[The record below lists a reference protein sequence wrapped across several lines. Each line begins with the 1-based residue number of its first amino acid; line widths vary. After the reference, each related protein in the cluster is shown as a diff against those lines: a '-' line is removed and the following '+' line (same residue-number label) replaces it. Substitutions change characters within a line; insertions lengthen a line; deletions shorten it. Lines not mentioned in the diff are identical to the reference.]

1 MAKRPNN
8 TFKSRVFKSKVLILC
23 EGLTEKNYFNAM
35 KEDFRLPKTIGVE
48 VFQSNKVDCK
58 GVVEESIKK
67 AKREGFQEIFVV
79 FDHDNQAKRDEAF
92 KLASDKN
99 IKVIFSSICFE
110 VWYLL
115 HFKNSTKAF
124 ISEAI
129 LEKELK
135 KCFGL
140 ENYEKNDFKHYSILK
155 DKLSIA
161 RSNAENVRLLVIEN
175 NYGVAVFNLNPY
187 TNVDQLVLFLENQK
201 DKI

>member
-8 TFKSRVFKSKVLILC
+8 TFKTRSFKSKVLILC

-35 KEDFRLPKTIGVE
+35 KEDFHLPKTIAVN

-58 GVVEESIKK
+58 GVVEEAIKK
-67 AKREGFQEIFVV
+67 AKREGFEEIFVV

-92 KLASDKN
+92 RLASDKN

-110 VWYLL
+110 SWYLY

-124 ISEAI
+124 ASEEV

-135 KCFGL
+135 KCGGM

-155 DKLSIA
+155 DKLSSA
-161 RSNAENVRLLVIEN
+161 KLNAENIRLSVIEN
-175 NYGVAVFNLNPY
+175 NYGIEVFNLNPY
-187 TNVDQLVLFLENQK
+187 TNVDELVLFLENQK
-201 DKI
+201 T

>member
-8 TFKSRVFKSKVLILC
+8 NFKTRELKSKTLILC

-35 KEDFRLPKTIGVE
+35 KEDLRLPKTIGVE

-58 GVVEESIKK
+58 GVVEEAIKK

-110 VWYLL
+110 SWFLF
-115 HFKNSTKAF
+115 HFKNTTKSFA
-124 ISEAI
+124 SEEV

-135 KCFGL
+135 KCTGM

-155 DKLSIA
+155 DKLHIA
-161 RSNAENVRLLVIEN
+161 KSNAKNIRSSVIEN
-175 NYGVAVFNLNPY
+175 NYGVAIFNLNPY
-187 TNVDQLVLFLENQK
+187 TNVDELVLFLENQRT
-201 DKI
+201 

>member
-8 TFKSRVFKSKVLILC
+8 TFKARAFKTKVLILC

-35 KEDFRLPKTIGVE
+35 KEDFRLPKTIGVD

-58 GVVEESIKK
+58 GVVEEAIKK
-67 AKREGFQEIFVV
+67 AKRDGFGEIFVV

-92 KLASDKN
+92 RLASSKN

-110 VWYLL
+110 SWYLY

-124 ISEAI
+124 SSEEV

-135 KCFGL
+135 KCSGM

-161 RSNAENVRLLVIEN
+161 KSNTENIRLSVIAN
-175 NYGVAVFNLNPY
+175 NYGVEIFNLNPY
-187 TNVDQLVLFLENQK
+187 TNVDELVLFLENQRT
-201 DKI
+201 

>member
-8 TFKSRVFKSKVLILC
+8 TFKSRVFKSKVLVLC

-58 GVVEESIKK
+58 GVVEEAIKK

-79 FDHDNQAKRDEAF
+79 FDHDNQPKRDEAF
-92 KLASDKN
+92 RLASDKK

-110 VWYLL
+110 SWYLC
-115 HFKNSTKAF
+115 HFKEKSTKAF
-124 ISEAI
+124 TSEAE

-135 KCFGL
+135 KCAGM

-155 DKLSIA
+155 DKLNFA
-161 RSNAENVRLLVIEN
+161 KSNAENVRLSVLEN
-175 NYGVAVFNLNPY
+175 NYGVEIFNLNPY
-187 TNVDQLVLFLENQK
+187 TNVDELVLFLENQRT
-201 DKI
+201 

>member
-1 MAKRPNN
+1 MAKRPDN
-8 TFKSRVFKSKVLILC
+8 TFKARAFKSKVLILC

-58 GVVEESIKK
+58 GVVEEAIKK
-67 AKREGFQEIFVV
+67 AKREGFEEIFVV
-79 FDHDNQAKRDEAF
+79 FDHDNQAKREEAF
-92 KLASDKN
+92 KLAFDKK

-110 VWYLL
+110 SWYLF

-124 ISEAI
+124 ASEEV

-135 KCFGL
+135 KCAGM

-155 DKLSIA
+155 DKLVFA
-161 RSNAENVRLLVIEN
+161 KSNAENIRLSVIEN
-175 NYGVAVFNLNPY
+175 NYGVAIFNLNPY
-187 TNVDQLVLFLENQK
+187 TNVDELVLFLENQRT
-201 DKI
+201 

>member
-8 TFKSRVFKSKVLILC
+8 TFKTRTFKSKVLILC

-58 GVVEESIKK
+58 GVVEDAIKK
-67 AKREGFQEIFVV
+67 AKREGIQEIFVV

-92 KLASDKN
+92 KLASNKK
-99 IKVIFSSICFE
+99 IKVIFASICFE
-110 VWYLL
+110 SWYLL

-124 ISEAI
+124 ASEAE

-135 KCFGL
+135 KCVGM
-140 ENYEKNDFKHYSILK
+140 EKYEKNDFKHYSILK
-155 DKLSIA
+155 DKLVLA
-161 RSNAENVRLLVIEN
+161 KSNAENVRLSVIQN
-175 NYGVAVFNLNPY
+175 NYGVEIFNLNPY
-187 TNVDQLVLFLENQK
+187 TNVDELVLFLENERA
-201 DKI
+201 

>member
-1 MAKRPNN
+1 MENDSHKDHLEN
-8 TFKSRVFKSKVLILC
+8 
-23 EGLTEKNYFNAM
+23 
-35 KEDFRLPKTIGVE
+35 
-48 VFQSNKVDCK
+48 
-58 GVVEESIKK
+58 
-67 AKREGFQEIFVV
+67 IFVGV
-79 FDHDNQAKRDEAF
+79 
-92 KLASDKN
+92 
-99 IKVIFSSICFE
+99 
-110 VWYLL
+110 
-115 HFKNSTKAF
+115 

-187 TNVDQLVLFLENQK
+187 TNVDQLVLFLENQRA
-201 DKI
+201 

>member
-1 MAKRPNN
+1 MAKRPKNK
-8 TFKSRVFKSKVLILC
+8 FKLRELKSKVLILC

-58 GVVEESIKK
+58 GVVEEAIKK
-67 AKREGFQEIFVV
+67 AKREGFEKIFVV

-92 KLASDKN
+92 KLASNKN

-110 VWYLL
+110 SWYLF

-124 ISEAI
+124 ASEEV

-135 KCFGL
+135 KCAGM
-140 ENYEKNDFKHYSILK
+140 ENYAKNDFKHYSILK
-155 DKLSIA
+155 DKLASA
-161 RSNAENVRLLVIEN
+161 KSNAENVRSSVIGN
-175 NYGVAVFNLNPY
+175 NYGVEIFNLNPY
-187 TNVDQLVLFLENQK
+187 TNVDELVLFLENQK
-201 DKI
+201 A

>member
-8 TFKSRVFKSKVLILC
+8 NFKTRELKSKTLILC

-35 KEDFRLPKTIGVE
+35 KEDLRLPKTIGVE

-58 GVVEESIKK
+58 GVVEEAIKK

-110 VWYLL
+110 SWFLF
-115 HFKNSTKAF
+115 HFKNTTKSFA
-124 ISEAI
+124 SEEV

-135 KCFGL
+135 KCTGM

-155 DKLSIA
+155 DKLHIA
-161 RSNAENVRLLVIEN
+161 KSNAKNIRLSVIEN
-175 NYGVAVFNLNPY
+175 NYGVAIFNLNPY
-187 TNVDQLVLFLENQK
+187 TNIDELVLFLENQRT
-201 DKI
+201 

>member
-1 MAKRPNN
+1 MAKRPDN
-8 TFKSRVFKSKVLILC
+8 TFKTRSFKSKVLILC

-58 GVVEESIKK
+58 GVVEEAIKK

-79 FDHDNQAKRDEAF
+79 FDHDNQAKREEAF
-92 KLASDKN
+92 KLAFDKK

-110 VWYLL
+110 SWYLF

-124 ISEAI
+124 ASEEV

-135 KCFGL
+135 KCTGM

-155 DKLSIA
+155 NKLTIA
-161 RSNAENVRLLVIEN
+161 KSNAENIRLSVIAN
-175 NYGVAVFNLNPY
+175 NYGIEVFNLNPY
-187 TNVDQLVLFLENQK
+187 TNVDELVLFLENQK
-201 DKI
+201 T

>member
-1 MAKRPNN
+1 MTKRPNN
-8 TFKSRVFKSKVLILC
+8 AFKTRAFKSKVLILC

-48 VFQSNKVDCK
+48 IFQSNKVDCK
-58 GVVEESIKK
+58 GVVEEAIKK
-67 AKREGFQEIFVV
+67 TKRDGFQEVFVV

-92 KLASDKN
+92 KLASDKK

-110 VWYLL
+110 SWYLF

-124 ISEAI
+124 VSEAE

-135 KCFGL
+135 KCIGM

-155 DKLSIA
+155 DKLISA
-161 RSNAENVRLLVIEN
+161 KSNAENVRFTVIQN
-175 NYGVAVFNLNPY
+175 NHSVEVFNLNPY
-187 TNVDQLVLFLENQK
+187 TNVDELVLFLENQRT
-201 DKI
+201 

>member
-58 GVVEESIKK
+58 GVVEEAIKK

-92 KLASDKN
+92 KLALEKK
-99 IKVIFSSICFE
+99 IKVIFSSVCFE
-110 VWYLL
+110 SWFLF

-124 ISEAI
+124 ASEEV

-135 KCFGL
+135 KCTGM

-155 DKLSIA
+155 DKLNIA
-161 RSNAENVRLLVIEN
+161 KSNAENIRSSVIEN
-175 NYGVAVFNLNPY
+175 NYGVAIFNLNPY
-187 TNVDQLVLFLENQK
+187 TNVDELVLFLENQRT
-201 DKI
+201 

>member
-23 EGLTEKNYFNAM
+23 EGLTEKNYFTAM
-35 KEDFRLPKTIGVE
+35 KEDFRLPKTIGVD

-58 GVVEESIKK
+58 GVVEEAIKK

-79 FDHDNQAKRDEAF
+79 FDHDNQPKRDEAF
-92 KLASDKN
+92 KLASNKK

-110 VWYLL
+110 TWYLF

-124 ISEAI
+124 VSEEE
-129 LEKELK
+129 LERELK
-135 KCFGL
+135 KCAGM

-155 DKLSIA
+155 DKLVSA
-161 RSNAENVRLLVIEN
+161 KSNAKNVRLSVVEN
-175 NYGVAVFNLNPY
+175 NYGVEIFNLNPY
-187 TNVDQLVLFLENQK
+187 TNVDELILFLENQRT
-201 DKI
+201 

>member
-8 TFKSRVFKSKVLILC
+8 TFKTRSFKPKVLILC

-58 GVVEESIKK
+58 GVVEEAIKK

-92 KLASDKN
+92 KLALDKK

-110 VWYLL
+110 SWFLF

-124 ISEAI
+124 ASEEV

-135 KCFGL
+135 KCTGM

-155 DKLSIA
+155 DKLHIA
-161 RSNAENVRLLVIEN
+161 KSNAENIRSSVIEN
-175 NYGVAVFNLNPY
+175 NYGVAIFNLNPY
-187 TNVDQLVLFLENQK
+187 TNVDELVLFLENQRT
-201 DKI
+201 

>member
-1 MAKRPNN
+1 MAKRPSNA
-8 TFKSRVFKSKVLILC
+8 FKIRELKAKVLILC

-35 KEDFRLPKTIGVE
+35 KEDFRLPKTIGVD

-67 AKREGFQEIFVV
+67 AKREGFEKIFVV
-79 FDHDNQAKRDEAF
+79 FDHDNQPKRQEAF
-92 KLASDKN
+92 KLADDKK

-110 VWYLL
+110 SWYLF

-124 ISEAI
+124 TSEEV

-135 KCFGL
+135 KCAGM

-155 DKLSIA
+155 EKLTIA
-161 RSNAENVRLLVIEN
+161 KSNAKKIRLSVIKN
-175 NYGVAVFNLNPY
+175 NYSVEIFNLNPY
-187 TNVDQLVLFLENQK
+187 TNVDELVDYLESQK
-201 DKI
+201 V